1 MKGLKG
7 LRDIPFEPSDFSNFQ
22 IFQTFKLWFMYN
34 PFSLENKVI
43 IVTGASSGIGAQCAI
58 DCSKMGAKVVLVA
71 RNEERLQQTLS
82 QMEGEGHVVKS
93 FDLNELDCVKSLV
106 SIIVAEVGK
115 VDGFIHAA
123 GIEITKPIKLLT
135 PEDYETVYKTNAL
148 AGFEFVRQLSSV
160 KNTNN
165 GASIVLISS
174 ISSVIGRGTV
184 AAYAAS
190 KGAMISATRTMAIEM
205 AKRKIRVNCVSP
217 GTILTP
223 MMQSILDNMD
233 EETLAKRVDGFLLGL
248 GETTDISNACI
259 YLLSDAARWVTGQ
272 NLIVD
277 GGYTAR

>member
-1 MKGLKG
+1 
-7 LRDIPFEPSDFSNFQ
+7 
-22 IFQTFKLWFMYN
+22 MYN
-34 PFSLENKVI
+34 PFSLDNKVF

-71 RNEERLQQTLS
+71 RNEERLQQTMD
-82 QMEGEGHVVKS
+82 QMDGEGHLIKP
-93 FDLNELDCVKSLV
+93 FDLNNLDGIKSFVASIV
-106 SIIVAEVGK
+106 SEIGK
-115 VDGFIHAA
+115 IDGFIHAA
-123 GIEITKPIKLLT
+123 GIEVTKPVKFLT
-135 PEDYETVYKTNAL
+135 PEDYEIVYRTNAL

-160 KNTNN
+160 KNMND

-174 ISSVIGRGTV
+174 VSGVIGRGSV

-190 KGAMISATRTMAIEM
+190 KGALISASRTMSIEL

-223 MMQSILDNMD
+223 MMQNVLESMD
-233 EETLAKRVDGFLLGL
+233 DESRAKRVDGFLLGL

-259 YLLSDAARWVTGQ
+259 YLLSDASRWVTGQ
-272 NLIVD
+272 NLIID